1 MAEAKGSERVLPAD
15 ILEKKLALIKN
26 GDSQSREEIISS
38 FRSFVAR
45 AAVKVCGRTL
55 DWDRDDELSVGL
67 IAFNEAIDRFDEN
80 RGVPFPAFAR
90 LIIKSRIMDYLRK
103 QARHSS
109 QSLDDASQGLA
120 AFEPVQAWGRYMDQE
135 MAREREE
142 EIAEYKKLISRF
154 GISFDD
160 LVRSSPKHRDARA
173 TLLQV
178 SRKLAGDAGLFSQLM
193 SAGKLPVLALSQLA
207 GVHVKTIERGR
218 KYIIAISL
226 IWHFCE
232 DFLYLCTFIKP
243 PGKESG

>member
-1 MAEAKGSERVLPAD
+1 MLPAD
-15 ILEKKLALIKN
+15 MLEEKLALIKK
-26 GDSQSREEIISS
+26 GDSQAREEIISS

-45 AAVKVCGRTL
+45 AAVKVSGRTL

-67 IAFNEAIDRFDEN
+67 IAFNEAIDRFDEK

-90 LIIKSRIMDYLRK
+90 LIIKSRILDYLRK

-109 QSLDDASQGLA
+109 QSLDDTSQGLS
-120 AFEPVQAWGRYMDQE
+120 AFESAQAWGRYMDQE

-160 LVRSSPKHRDARA
+160 LVKSSPRHRDARA
-173 TLLQV
+173 TLLRV
-178 SRKLAGDAGLFSQLM
+178 SGELAGDAFMFAQLM
-193 SAGKLPVLALSQLA
+193 SAGKLPVLALSKMA

-218 KYIIAISL
+218 KYIIATSL
-226 IWHFCE
+226 ILHFCE
-232 DFLYLCTFIKP
+232 DFLYLCAFLRP
-243 PGKESG
+243 HGKESG